1 MKRYIAILTLA
12 LTAGL
17 SAVKSPAANPGV
29 SEELYA
35 GLVADVDHPDTLQ
48 WSIFADVDHPD
59 TLSFSLIA
67 IIAFEDSPEAAY
79 EMLLD
84 LGLSPAM
91 AENMVLEAIAIY
103 GVRRY

>member
-1 MKRYIAILTLA
+1 MIVDQGGGDGILLHCDTLTFGLIAIT
-12 LTAGL
+12 G
-17 SAVKSPAANPGV
+17 
-29 SEELYA
+29 
-35 GLVADVDHPDTLQ
+35 DVDHPNTLE
-48 WSIFADVDHPD
+48 
-59 TLSFSLIA
+59 FSLIA